1 MMYPDFAQI
10 LSLGIVQRQEAAKDT
25 KLKIDSFRLSYRPIA
40 RHSAVLYYCITDLP
54 NVDPMYQYSLV
65 WFINLYTM
73 SIESSKKSKFL
84 EKRLQYLHE
93 TFTYNLYSNVCRSLF
108 EKDKLLFSFIL
119 CTNIMLATNVLTK
132 EEFHFFLTGGVSLE
146 NPLKNRA
153 SSWLGDKSWDEL
165 CRVTHLPA
173 FYGFLESFT
182 SSLSEWKE
190 FYDLADPHLGKLPE
204 PWEQS
209 LTPFQH
215 LIIIRIFRPDKI
227 IATITLFIEKEMGE
241 KFVMPPPFDISCSYE
256 DSNCLSPL
264 VFILSPGA
272 DPMAALSRFADKMGY
287 GGKFESISLGQGQG
301 PIARMLIETAQQD
314 GLWVCLQNCHLAVSW
329 MPELERIWESWDT
342 RNTNLHFRLWLTSYP
357 SDKFPVSLLQNGVK
371 MTNEPPTGLQQNLL
385 RSYQSDPVKDPTFY
399 EGCPRKDRVFTKL
412 LYGICFFHA
421 VVQERK
427 KFGSI
432 GWNIPYGFNESDF
445 HISIK
450 QLQMFINESADVPYE
465 AILYLTGECNYGGR
479 VTDDWDRRTLTTI
492 LEDFVNEQV
501 VTSPSYLFCHVAEVY
516 GLPRKTEYQVYIQH
530 IEVLYTLWGARCP
543 LGGAGEKGAGDSL
556 LSDITDDI
564 LSKLPLNYDLEEAM
578 CSYPTSYSESMNTVL
593 VQEMDRFNRL
603 LSVIRSTL
611 ETLRRAVDGLVVMS
625 PELEALAG
633 SLLVNKVPTMWAA
646 RSYPSLKPLASYVVD
661 FLDRLRALQELRMLL
676 HTPSLTDLGLTL
688 TCYGLDTEVAP
699 STPGH
704 RVPGQ
709 LMGQYLTSSN
719 PRTPKGGMVRIRSD
733 IREGEN

>member
-1 MMYPDFAQI
+1 M
-10 LSLGIVQRQEAAKDT
+10 
-25 KLKIDSFRLSYRPIA
+25 
-40 RHSAVLYYCITDLP
+40 
-54 NVDPMYQYSLV
+54 
-65 WFINLYTM
+65 
-73 SIESSKKSKFL
+73 
-84 EKRLQYLHE
+84 
-93 TFTYNLYSNVCRSLF
+93 
-108 EKDKLLFSFIL
+108 LLFTLS
-119 CTNIMLATNVLTK
+119 
-132 EEFHFFLTGGVSLE
+132 
-146 NPLKNRA
+146 
-153 SSWLGDKSWDEL
+153 
-165 CRVTHLPA
+165 
-173 FYGFLESFT
+173 GFLESFT

-190 FYDLADPHLGKLPE
+190 FYDLANPHLGKLPE

-215 LIIIRIFRPDKI
+215 LIIIRIFRPDKVRVALSLRVTVPDIFYITTSYYPFVVYAYWWSPLQI

-385 RSYQSDPVKDPTFY
+385 RSYQSDPVKDPAFY

-450 QLQMFINESADVPYE
+450 QLQVTMFINESADIPYE

-530 IEVLYTLWGARCP
+530 IEVLIHTLVGCLNNPTTVHIGSYSHPVRYYSLSSLCAHQTLPPDPPPEVFGLNMNAGITRD
-543 LGGAGEKGAGDSL
+543 LFNSRVLIDTMLLVQGGTVSTGGAGEKGAGDSL

-564 LSKLPLNYDLEEAM
+564 LSKVRPRLLQGCFIVYPCPRALVSVQLPVNYDLEEAM

-688 TCYGLDTEVAP
+688 TCYGIDTEVAP

-719 PRTPKGGMVRIRSD
+719 PRTPKGGMVRIPRKARISSFSPPPFHSQERSC
-733 IREGEN
+733 NLHYFT

>member
-1 MMYPDFAQI
+1 MEVNAVVHTGKRAVRVGKMGLRGQKHGLIAHVGLSAQTAPTRTPTVSPPSSSSCPPD
-10 LSLGIVQRQEAAKDT
+10 
-25 KLKIDSFRLSYRPIA
+25 
-40 RHSAVLYYCITDLP
+40 
-54 NVDPMYQYSLV
+54 
-65 WFINLYTM
+65 
-73 SIESSKKSKFL
+73 
-84 EKRLQYLHE
+84 
-93 TFTYNLYSNVCRSLF
+93 
-108 EKDKLLFSFIL
+108 
-119 CTNIMLATNVLTK
+119 
-132 EEFHFFLTGGVSLE
+132 
-146 NPLKNRA
+146 
-153 SSWLGDKSWDEL
+153 
-165 CRVTHLPA
+165 
-173 FYGFLESFT
+173 
-182 SSLSEWKE
+182 
-190 FYDLADPHLGKLPE
+190 
-204 PWEQS
+204 
-209 LTPFQH
+209 
-215 LIIIRIFRPDKI
+215 
-227 IATITLFIEKEMGE
+227 
-241 KFVMPPPFDISCSYE
+241 
-256 DSNCLSPL
+256 
-264 VFILSPGA
+264 A

-287 GGKFESISLGQGQG
+287 GGKFESISLGQGQ
-301 PIARMLIETAQQD
+301 RSAQQD

-357 SDKFPVSLLQNGVK
+357 SDKLQKEGEAIQAQFPVSLLQNGVK

-385 RSYQSDPVKDPTFY
+385 RSYQSDPVKDPAFY

-530 IEVLYTLWGARCP
+530 IEVLMHSLTRCLNNTTTMRIECVTLPPDPPPEVFGLNMNAGITRD
-543 LGGAGEKGAGDSL
+543 LFNSRVLIDTMLLVQGGTVSTGGAGEKGAGDTL

-564 LSKLPLNYDLEEAM
+564 LGKLPVNYDLEEAM

-633 SLLVNKVPTMWAA
+633 SLLVNKVPTMWVA
-646 RSYPSLKPLASYVVD
+646 RSYPSLKTLASYVVD
-661 FLDRLRALQELRMLL
+661 FLDRLRALQVTLL
-676 HTPSLTDLGLTL
+676 
-688 TCYGLDTEVAP
+688 YGGP
-699 STPGH
+699 
-704 RVPGQ
+704 PGQ
-709 LMGQYLTSSN
+709 AEGPSGNIAIWWTSWTG
-719 PRTPKGGMVRIRSD
+719 RGLFR
-733 IREGEN
+733 